1 MWSASTCEL
10 AKSLAQSC
18 SDMAGEQKQKRQS
31 GIQWETQTIH
41 IAKGIVFIVQA
52 VSQEHLIKFMSH
64 SCTGGFVSYSMLF
77 GTRPVPAPGTLGMCG
92 FLRQGAA

>member
-77 GTRPVPAPGTLGMCG
+77 GTRPVPAPGTLGMRG